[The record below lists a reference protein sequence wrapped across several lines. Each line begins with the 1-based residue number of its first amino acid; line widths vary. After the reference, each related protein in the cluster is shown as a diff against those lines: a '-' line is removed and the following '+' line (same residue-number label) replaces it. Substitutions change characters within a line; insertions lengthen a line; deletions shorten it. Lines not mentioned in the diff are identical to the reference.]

1 LRYLLVHSWL
11 PQTGPQVETQIG
23 KVRDRFIKILYIFEV
38 KLVRYPVTDGDKVS
52 GAPGIRPQPIK
63 PTHGKDGRKPA
74 GSALAQDGELGNA
87 IGDDFF
93 VIDTQGDPSA
103 ANRFSSNGTA
113 GNGADDNDAP
123 MGTGKK
129 LERTREEVEN
139 AILRAK
145 QKNMVVLGME
155 KEKSPGKKRMSKE
168 AKVGSGKA
176 KKAKIGS
183 DS

>member
-1 LRYLLVHSWL
+1 
-11 PQTGPQVETQIG
+11 
-23 KVRDRFIKILYIFEV
+23 
-38 KLVRYPVTDGDKVS
+38 LVRNPLTDGDKGS

-63 PTHGKDGRKPA
+63 SKHGKDGRKPA
-74 GSALAQDGELGNA
+74 GSALAQDDEPGNA

-103 ANRFSSNGTA
+103 ANRFSSSETA
-113 GNGADDNDAP
+113 GNGADDNEAP

-129 LERTREEVEN
+129 RERTREEVEN
-139 AILRAK
+139 VILRAK

-155 KEKSPGKKRMSKE
+155 KEKSPGKKRTSKE
-168 AKVGSGKA
+168 AKVGSGKP
-176 KKAKIGS
+176 KKAKIRS